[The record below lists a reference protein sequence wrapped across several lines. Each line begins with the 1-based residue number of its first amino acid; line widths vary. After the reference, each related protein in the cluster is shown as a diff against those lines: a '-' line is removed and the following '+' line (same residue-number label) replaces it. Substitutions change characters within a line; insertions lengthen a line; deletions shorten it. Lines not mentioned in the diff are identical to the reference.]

1 MSDEPIYQ
9 LIAET
14 CQHPQGSIERK
25 LGLDRIVRR
34 IIQSGKLW
42 REKTPYYEDAL
53 QQTWLYFCRNL
64 CEATTAKCP
73 YDPTRS
79 QVTTWLNSYLQRRLQ
94 DFHLQAIEE
103 ENIRVIDPDRT
114 IRDLTA
120 PKNYPSIADEVREW
134 AEADA
139 DGDLRRTHIEGHP
152 EANCQALIL
161 RRLPPST
168 KWTDISAEFDI
179 LVSTLS
185 AFYQRQ
191 CFPRLRNLS
200 KLDR

>member
-1 MSDEPIYQ
+1 MK
-9 LIAET
+9 
-14 CQHPQGSIERK
+14 RK

-34 IIQSGKLW
+34 IIQSGNLW
-42 REKTPYYEDAL
+42 RENTPYYEDAL

-73 YDPTRS
+73 YDCTRS
-79 QVTTWLNSYLQRRLQ
+79 HVTTWLNSYLKMRLR
-94 DFHLQAIEE
+94 DFRLRAIEE
-103 ENIRVIDPDRT
+103 ETPPD
-114 IRDLTA
+114 L
-120 PKNYPSIADEVREW
+120 PPPENYPSIVDEVREW

-139 DGDLRRTHIEGHP
+139 DGELRRIHIQGHP

-168 KWTDISAEFDI
+168 KWKDISAEFDI
-179 LVSTLS
+179 SVSALS
-185 AFYQRQ
+185 SFYQRQ
-191 CFPRLRNLS
+191 CFPLLRNFS

>member
-1 MSDEPIYQ
+1 MCDDPIYQ

-14 CQHPQGSIERK
+14 CRHPQGSIERK

-42 REKTPYYEDAL
+42 RENTPYYEDAL

-64 CEATTAKCP
+64 CETTTAKCP
-73 YDPTRS
+73 YDCTRS
-79 QVTTWLNSYLQRRLQ
+79 HVTTWLNSYLKMRLRE
-94 DFHLQAIEE
+94 FYLQAIEDKK
-103 ENIRVIDPDRT
+103 NKVFDPFPEP
-114 IRDLTA
+114 IP
-120 PKNYPSIADEVREW
+120 PKNYPSIVDEVREW
-134 AEADA
+134 AETDA
-139 DGDLRRTHIEGHP
+139 DGDLRGTHIQGHP

-168 KWTDISAEFDI
+168 KWADISAEFDI
-179 LVSTLS
+179 SVSALS
-185 AFYQRQ
+185 SFYQRQ
-191 CFPRLRNLS
+191 CFPRLRNFA